1 MSGSSARGRE
11 EFAPADRDATQ
22 HDAMRENQERTG
34 PSLRS
39 HHDELPSGHRR
50 PVESPGDKSV
60 RLSRTLTAASL
71 TSLFASLSSD
81 DTPATRHKAQR
92 YIGVL

>member
-22 HDAMRENQERTG
+22 HDATRENG
-34 PSLRS
+34 PF
-39 HHDELPSGHRR
+39 PAACAVIMMNFQAACHRR

-71 TSLFASLSSD
+71 TSLFASLLMIHPPTIYLSS
-81 DTPATRHKAQR
+81 
-92 YIGVL
+92 IE